1 LEAIR
6 GLGGEERR
14 DVREVLVAQRVDDGL
29 HDRVVSLL
37 GLEHRQLFADVRGVL
52 AREIRPFRVH
62 AIAVH
67 AVAGHAYCGLAGA
80 GFGRGGSSRSSGSGL
95 FGDRDIG
102 QAQAGAQQRGSE
114 LHEKSALNHGLAGSL
129 EGGGLYTSLRPGRAT
144 ALYLMSLFPKA
155 HFLLSVAHFEQF
167 PADFGTE
174 VAFAGRSNSGK
185 SSAINA
191 ITARNGLAR
200 TSKTP
205 GRTKLLNFFELAPD
219 QRIIDLPGY
228 GYAEARPEERA
239 QWTALIDSLPSRE
252 SLAGLFLI
260 VDIRRGI
267 TAQDEQLIE
276 WAADA

>member
-1 LEAIR
+1 
-6 GLGGEERR
+6 
-14 DVREVLVAQRVDDGL
+14 
-29 HDRVVSLL
+29 
-37 GLEHRQLFADVRGVL
+37 
-52 AREIRPFRVH
+52 
-62 AIAVH
+62 
-67 AVAGHAYCGLAGA
+67 
-80 GFGRGGSSRSSGSGL
+80 
-95 FGDRDIG
+95 
-102 QAQAGAQQRGSE
+102 
-114 LHEKSALNHGLAGSL
+114 
-129 EGGGLYTSLRPGRAT
+129 
-144 ALYLMSLFPKA
+144 MSLFPKA

-276 WAADA
+276 WAADAGWQVHVLLAKSDKLNQRDRAAALKEASGHLVEGMTAQIFSAHDKTGVQDAQKRLVAMLSKP